1 MMLAILS
8 LGFSPAPDTGL
19 RDHPIGA
26 QSLTYLD
33 GKWTATS
40 SNAQLDC
47 AFEDGTD
54 YKPANGTDSGK
65 KRAADNKEQCCA
77 LCLSDSLCTVAV
89 YDGDACW
96 TKTAADAAGGVFL
109 RLFFLRRFWFRR

>member
-54 YKPANGTDSGK
+54 YKPANA
-65 KRAADNKEQCCA
+65 RQRQA
-77 LCLSDSLCTVAV
+77 
-89 YDGDACW
+89 
-96 TKTAADAAGGVFL
+96 
-109 RLFFLRRFWFRR
+109 RRGE